1 MNKIELKK
9 SNFLDSI
16 VLIFKFFLLFS
27 FILISSLNKVHKM
40 DAYNFS
46 VICKIHT
53 LNTKKV
59 VIDINIPI
67 NSVNIYF

>member
-1 MNKIELKK
+1 
-9 SNFLDSI
+9 
-16 VLIFKFFLLFS
+16 
-27 FILISSLNKVHKM
+27 M